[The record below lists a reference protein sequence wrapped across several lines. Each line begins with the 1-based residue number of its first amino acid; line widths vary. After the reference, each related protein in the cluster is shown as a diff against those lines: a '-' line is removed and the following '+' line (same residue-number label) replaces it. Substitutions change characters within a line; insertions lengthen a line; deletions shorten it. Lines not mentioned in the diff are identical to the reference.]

1 MATIIAGLFETL
13 AEAEKA
19 ETALKNADF
28 EKSDVSAFALNP
40 AGQHALYPIGG
51 DQDADPGAKEAHV
64 GAASG
69 AIVGG
74 AAALGLGAAA
84 MAATGAGP
92 RLPLPLRQRLYGFAG
107 RRTEQP
113 W

>member
-28 EKSDVSAFALNP
+28 EKSDVSVFALNP